1 MLKNNMYQSALI
13 IYTRGE
19 YERNIIETKLKDLAC
34 DLQDQGYYISFVSH
48 NLGDPDEKIL

>member
-1 MLKNNMYQSALI
+1 MYQSALI